1 MLLTEKRDYKLYVDI
16 RQGEGEEE
24 SPRNLTELSFSNLEL
39 LHEIVMSSLP
49 QQRLP
54 GMTAKSADMSW
65 HTGYIC

>member
-54 GMTAKSADMSW
+54 GDDCQKCRKTL
-65 HTGYIC
+65 